1 MLVLARSGALRAVL
15 PAPPCLPLLLPS
27 GLRRPFLRCFPLL
40 DWRRA
45 PLLLLCCT
53 ARLPVR
59 VPLASHLFACAFCC
73 RGGPFACCHVSLLF
87 LFPLAG
93 SCAGVYLPCVSCV
106 SALLFRAEPVLFDCG
121 DCVVVACHVVAQS
134 LQSAECVR
142 GGEQVIDEL
151 DALPSVSCGCLI
163 EAGAGVR
170 AAACVAVAGLTRHN
184 LPQAHLL
191 LAVTLGLAAWLHG
204 VHDCVGSMLELSC
217 QVGHS
222 PQRPRVC
229 CAVFADVLADE
240 PVAGDQVLAGAH
252 VGTARCFQHAPH
264 LVFGICVCPSTGGH
278 GCGAA
283 WARGAAARA
292 AALRAATCAVV
303 AQQDHRQD
311 EPRLVAFRVKSSVC
325 GRRAAQHRE

>member
-27 GLRRPFLRCFPLL
+27 GLRRPFLRCSPPL

-121 DCVVVACHVVAQS
+121 DCGVVARHVVAQS

-151 DALPSVSCGCLI
+151 DALPSVSCVCLI

-170 AAACVAVAGLTRHN
+170 AATCVAVAGLIRHN

-191 LAVTLGLAAWLHG
+191 LAVTLGLPAWLHG
-204 VHDCVGSMLELSC
+204 VHDCVGSSFELAC
-217 QVGHS
+217 QVGRS
-222 PQRPRVC
+222 PQRPHVC
-229 CAVFADVLADE
+229 CAVFADVLCDE
-240 PVAGDQVLAGAH
+240 PVPDDKVFGGVH
-252 VGTARCFQHAPH
+252 VCTFRRFQHFPH
-264 LVFGICVCPSTGGH
+264 PALGLCVFERTVAH
-278 GCGAA
+278 RLRAA
-283 WARGAAARA
+283 WARVALARS
-292 AALRAATCAVV
+292 ATFV
-303 AQQDHRQD
+303 
-311 EPRLVAFRVKSSVC
+311 S
-325 GRRAAQHRE
+325 